1 MGVTYRGNVS
11 APGRSGSVRA
21 RFPALDPEP
30 PPRPWWWRTAVAAGV
45 LAAVAAVAAAVTFW
59 PSSSAPVR
67 PAPAAGRPH
76 LPAAVDRGL
85 IVTLDRAGYL
95 VLADPDGRH
104 ATRLSSLGSE
114 GHDVAAA
121 PDGRY
126 LSVGNGQ
133 FLVVRNGATLAAYPA
148 KVPLSSNNA
157 AAWPDSFADH
167 DRDVIMLLDYG
178 DSSYSTQ
185 NPVTVYSLGTGSSR
199 SLGVADSV
207 AGDPLAAGVFAS
219 VAAAPEASATV
230 TPVNPDARVELRDAG
245 RPAVVLATAGSL
257 NRDLRQSP
265 DQPVQLI
272 PYPDPSGEKV
282 AVVVQPVSGSEDG
295 AGIVVL
301 NRAGRVVA
309 TIATPF
315 GVDGLPAWS
324 PSGASLA
331 YASTGNAGRA
341 LFIWAV
347 GGRNATR
354 SFPSGGDIYTLCV
367 WSPDGRSILC
377 TATAAPDQGG
387 TTGPAGWAVLS
398 TSTGVIA
405 TVPGAG
411 RPIAWLPG
419 RGGT

>member
-1 MGVTYRGNVS
+1 MAVTYRGGVS
-11 APGRSGSVRA
+11 ALDRSGPVRA

-30 PPRPWWWRTAVAAGV
+30 PPRPWWWRVAVAAGV
-45 LAAVAAVAAAVTFW
+45 LAVAAAVAAAVAFW
-59 PSSSAPVR
+59 PSSAAVR
-67 PAPAAGRPH
+67 PAPAVAPPPR

-95 VLADPDGRH
+95 VLADPDGTH
-104 ATRLSSLGSE
+104 PTRLSTLGSE

-167 DRDVIMLLDYG
+167 DRDVVMLLDYG
-178 DSSYSTQ
+178 DSSSSTE

-207 AGDPLAAGVFAS
+207 AGDPQAAGAFVS
-219 VAAAPEASATV
+219 VAAPPQASATV
-230 TPVNPDARVELRDAG
+230 TPVIPDSRVELRDAA
-245 RPAVVLATAGSL
+245 RPAVVLATAGSID
-257 NRDLRQSP
+257 RDLGQSP
-265 DQPVQLI
+265 DQSVQLI
-272 PYPDPSGEKV
+272 PYPDPSGDKV

-301 NRAGRVVA
+301 NRTGRVVA
-309 TIATPF
+309 TAATPF
-315 GVDGLPAWS
+315 GIDGLPAWS

-341 LFIWAV
+341 LFIWTV
-347 GGRNATR
+347 GGHDATR
-354 SFPSGGDIYTLCV
+354 SFASDGDIYSLCV

-377 TATAAPDQGG
+377 TATAAPDAGG
-387 TTGPAGWAVLS
+387 PAGPAGWAVLS

-405 TVPGAG
+405 TVRGAG
-411 RPIAWLPG
+411 QPIAWLPG